1 MQNAE
6 LYLANIRFGLGGPL
20 KVSGSAHSW
29 LLNQL
34 SSSFSPPKALRN
46 LDSSTTLIRE
56 YTRRSAARSKD
67 NLEEWREQ
75 LRTIY
80 EGEVQARLE
89 LHRTT
94 KAPFRERL
102 VQFWSN
108 HFTVSINKA
117 ELRALAGSFEREAIR
132 PHVTG
137 RFYDL
142 LEAATQH
149 PAMLLYLDNVRSIG
163 PNSMVARGKQKR
175 GLNENHARE
184 LLELHTLGVNGG
196 YTQSD
201 VEALARLLTGWG
213 IAESGYAF
221 DGRKHEPGEV
231 EFLGYA
237 YPDLGESRGKAALRD
252 LSRHPS
258 TATFLATKLCRH
270 FLSDDPDA
278 AAVERIAQVF
288 RETDGDLAQVSAALV
303 NEPEAWEP
311 FHKYKSPYEYVVSAL
326 RALQTRLATRKS
338 PSEAWDKSRLQLH
351 LPLAGRIDKPTG
363 SRRNP
368 LGHVSIGHKV
378 WAYASNVA

>member
-1 MQNAE
+1 MQNAG
-6 LYLANIRFGLGGPL
+6 LYLINIRFGLGGPL

-142 LEAATQH
+142 LEATTQH

-221 DGRKHEPGEV
+221 DGRK
-231 EFLGYA
+231 
-237 YPDLGESRGKAALRD
+237 R
-252 LSRHPS
+252 
-258 TATFLATKLCRH
+258 
-270 FLSDDPDA
+270 
-278 AAVERIAQVF
+278 
-288 RETDGDLAQVSAALV
+288 
-303 NEPEAWEP
+303 
-311 FHKYKSPYEYVVSAL
+311 
-326 RALQTRLATRKS
+326 
-338 PSEAWDKSRLQLH
+338 
-351 LPLAGRIDKPTG
+351 
-363 SRRNP
+363 
-368 LGHVSIGHKV
+368 
-378 WAYASNVA
+378 